1 MAFCNS
7 CGATLGPDA
16 KFCSRCGATT
26 GASGTSQSTA
36 IPPSVPAARG
46 GSSAVKVV
54 LIVVGVIVLL
64 GGIGI
69 ASLAFIAVHVARNAR
84 VSRQGEHVKVETPFG
99 NVEASRDPDK
109 AVQNL
114 GVDVYPGAEVQ
125 KNGASITTFGN
136 NRAVNVVFQSSDSAD
151 KVCSFYRSK
160 FPTSKVSSSS
170 QGHCTIV
177 SNDANN
183 MITIGVGSHG
193 EGCEFQVSTVIKK
206 DASSNP

>member
-7 CGATLGPDA
+7 CGATLDPDA

-26 GASGTSQSTA
+26 GVSGTSQSTA
-36 IPPSVPAARG
+36 IPSSAPAARG

-64 GGIGI
+64 GAIGI
-69 ASLAFIAVHVARNAR
+69 ASIAFIAVHVARNAR
-84 VSRQGEHVKVETPFG
+84 VSQQGEHVKVETPFG

-125 KNGASITTFGN
+125 KNGASIATFGN
-136 NRAVNVVFQSSDSAD
+136 NRAVTAVFQSSDSAD
-151 KVCSFYRSK
+151 KVCSFYHAK
-160 FPTSKVSSSS
+160 FPASKVASSSP
-170 QGHCTIV
+170 GHCTIA
-177 SNDANN
+177 SNDSHNL
-183 MITIGVGSHG
+183 ITISVEPSG
-193 EGCEFQVSTVIKK
+193 EGCQFQISTVIKK